1 MSSGLR
7 LRSKDFPV
15 ILIVCTFVL
24 QVFFY
29 APLQIL
35 MQNFGE
41 FSVNFF
47 DLLLVFLIISCVL
60 VLLLY
65 LLVRVCKT
73 PVIPAALVYLSVIA
87 FLESRFFLGFAN
99 HHPFNGA
106 PIDWQSLQWLSY
118 LELGTIFTLGILFA
132 ALRKR
137 TSLLS
142 YVSLFILLFL
152 TLGFLFEI
160 MGNSRAVLQDRHA
173 SRAESGYFDEFYRLS
188 NKRNVIHIVPD
199 QTQGAMLHEI
209 LASKELGFSEM
220 FDGFTLFTQ
229 AIGRYKSTYP
239 NLVWFMAG
247 EAPEPE
253 FDLVSRQPF
262 THDYVEDVLRER
274 SVVTTLS
281 QNAYMTYGFQLHPGL
296 FCKGSYTACTGSHE
310 EVFDGI
316 AINSP
321 ESRIAR
327 AVLTA
332 ADLSLF
338 QMTPI
343 VLRERVFDEGRWFT
357 KNLVTV
363 AKSHSG
369 ILDLFIEKMETVEG
383 PDTYNYF
390 HHAGAHAPIL
400 FDRNCKYLGP
410 QAVDWNTQR
419 EQVMCTLRQL
429 GEMIQALKR
438 IGVYDQAMI
447 VINGDH
453 GTPWLPPSYPTQ
465 SGRRIS
471 RQLIGSA
478 NTLVLIKPPETRGP
492 LQFSNLPVTTG
503 DIPATIM
510 DSLGLKNVYTGVRMF
525 DGEAVL
531 NRERH
536 FYTYDSPSEVHI
548 LQALPN
554 MKRYR
559 IRGSVFNE
567 LDWVQLD
574 TSNHGANPSRLR
586 MDYSEFSSYSEGF
599 SWLEQH
605 AVPVR
610 WVDGT
615 QAKVFLSPPQ
625 AGPITLVFDSF
636 LPSSIKGQWMEVRVG
651 GRVIA
656 RLDESLL
663 TQRHHKLLLPDDLAL
678 TETVEIG
685 FTLGKTISTKED
697 PRRLSVLFS
706 YIGLEPGRP

>member
-1 MSSGLR
+1 MFSAIR
-7 LRSKDFPV
+7 LRRKDFPV
-15 ILIVCTFVL
+15 VLIVCTFVL
-24 QVFFY
+24 QVFFF

-35 MQNFGE
+35 IQNFGE
-41 FSVNFF
+41 FSVGFF

-60 VLLLY
+60 MVLLY
-65 LLVRVCKT
+65 LLVRLCRT
-73 PVIPAALVYLSVIA
+73 PVIPSALVFLSVIA

-99 HHPFNGA
+99 HHPFNGE
-106 PIDWQSLQWLSY
+106 PIDWQALQWLSY
-118 LELGTIFTLGILFA
+118 LELGTIFALGLLFVVF
-132 ALRKR
+132 RKR
-137 TSLLS
+137 TSMLS
-142 YVSLFILLFL
+142 YVSFFILLFL
-152 TLGFLFEI
+152 TLGFLLEL
-160 MGNSRAVLQDRHA
+160 MGNSRVVLHDRHT
-173 SRAESGYFDEFYRLS
+173 SRAEASYFDEFYRLS

-209 LASKELGFSEM
+209 LASKELGFSEG

-229 AIGRYKSTYP
+229 AVGRYTSTYP

-253 FDLVSRQPF
+253 FDLVSRLPF
-262 THDYVEDVLRER
+262 THDYIDEVLGER
-274 SVVTTLS
+274 SVVTALS
-281 QNAYMTYGFQLHPGL
+281 QYKFQTYGFQLHPGL

-316 AINSP
+316 AINGP
-321 ESRIAR
+321 ESRVAR

-338 QMTPI
+338 QMAPI
-343 VLRERVFDEGRWFT
+343 ILREWVFDDGRWFT

-369 ILDLFIEKMETVEG
+369 ILDLFIEKMETTESSG
-383 PDTYNYF
+383 TYNYF

-400 FDRNCKYLGP
+400 FDRHCKYLGP
-410 QAVDWNTQR
+410 QAVDWDSQR
-419 EQVMCTLRQL
+419 EQVMCTLSQL

-438 IGVYDQAMI
+438 IGIYDQTMI

-465 SGRRIS
+465 SGKRIS

-478 NTLVLIKPPETRGP
+478 NTLVLIKPPETRGS
-492 LQFSNLPVTTG
+492 LQFSDLPVTTG

-510 DSLGLKNVYTGVRMF
+510 DTLGLENLYTGVRMF
-525 DGEAVL
+525 DGEPVL

-536 FYTYDSPSEVHI
+536 YYTYDQASEVHI
-548 LQALPN
+548 LEALPN

-559 IRGSVFNE
+559 IRGNVFNE
-567 LDWVQLD
+567 LDWVKLD
-574 TSNHGANPSRLR
+574 TSSHGANPSRLR
-586 MDYSEFSSYSEGF
+586 MDYVEFPSYSEGF

-605 AVPVR
+605 DVPVR
-610 WVDGT
+610 WVDGK

-625 AGPITLVFDSF
+625 KGPVTLVFDSF
-636 LPSSIKGQWMEVRVG
+636 LPLSIEGQWMEVKVE
-651 GRVIA
+651 GRVIL
-656 RLDESLL
+656 RLDETLL
-663 TQRHHKLLLPDDLAL
+663 MQSHHELLLPDDLAMA
-678 TETVEIG
+678 ETLVIE
-685 FTLGKTISTKED
+685 FTLGKTISTPED
-697 PRRLSVLFS
+697 PRRLSMLFS
-706 YIGLEPGRP
+706 YIGLEPGNP